1 MRLVSPKS
9 PPRSQELKKI
19 RLGLIGCGR
28 ISKNHFE
35 AVSQIPEAEFVA
47 CADLNEDKARLA
59 AETYGVKTWYTDYLD
74 MLDKEELDAVSICSP
89 SGIHPQIGIDVAKHK
104 FNVITEKPMGINI
117 DGADKLIRACDA
129 NHVKLFVVKQNRLN
143 STMQLLKNAV
153 DKNRF
158 GRIFVAQ
165 SNVFWQRPQDYY
177 DAAKWRGT
185 WEFDGGA
192 FMNQASHYVDAMYW
206 LLGNVDSVMAY
217 TATMARRIEAEDTG
231 CAILHF
237 RSGIIATLN
246 VTMLTYPKN
255 FEGSITIIGE
265 KGTVKVG
272 GVAVNKIE
280 KWEFEEYDDDDRIA
294 LDANYQPPNVYG
306 FGHNPYY
313 RNVVDV
319 LLDKGRPFT
328 DGRDGRKSVEIIQAI
343 YQSAKTGKRV
353 SLPL

>member
-1 MRLVSPKS
+1 M
-9 PPRSQELKKI
+9 KKV

-35 AVSQIPEAEFVA
+35 AVAQIPEAEFVTV
-47 CADLNEDKARLA
+47 ADVLPDKLKHVTD
-59 AETYGVKTWYTDYLD
+59 TYGIKNVYTDYNE
-74 MLDKEELDAVSICSP
+74 MLDKEELDAVSICTP
-89 SGIHPQIGIDVAKHK
+89 SGLHPQMGIDVASHK
-104 FNVITEKPMGINI
+104 MHVITEKPMGINI
-117 DGADKLIRACDA
+117 ADSDKLIRACDA
-129 NHVKLFVVKQNRLN
+129 NNVKLFVIKQNRLN
-143 STMQLLKNAV
+143 STMQLLKNAIE
-153 DKNRF
+153 KNRF
-158 GRIFVAQ
+158 GKIYLAQ
-165 SNVFWQRPQDYY
+165 SNVFWQRPQAYY
-177 DAAKWRGT
+177 DAEKWRGT

-217 TATMARRIEAEDTG
+217 TATMARNIEAEDTG

-237 RSGIIATLN
+237 RNGLIATIN

-265 KGTVKVG
+265 KGTVKLG
-272 GVAVNKIE
+272 GVAVNRIE
-280 KWEFEEYDDDDRIA
+280 KWEFEDYDDDDRIA
-294 LDANYQPPNVYG
+294 QDANYQPPNIYG

-319 LLDKGRPFT
+319 LLNHGDPST

>member
-1 MRLVSPKS
+1 M
-9 PPRSQELKKI
+9 KKI
-19 RLGLIGCGR
+19 RVGIIGCGR
-28 ISKNHFE
+28 ISKNHFD
-35 AVSQIPEAEFVA
+35 AVSQIPEADFVA
-47 CADLNEDKARLA
+47 AADIIPERLQLVGEQHGIKAL
-59 AETYGVKTWYTDYLD
+59 YTNYLD
-74 MLDKEELDAVSICSP
+74 MLAKEELDAVSICSP
-89 SGIHPQIGIDVAKHK
+89 SGMHPQMGIDVANHK
-104 FNVITEKPMGINI
+104 INVITEKPMATNI
-117 DGADKLIRACDA
+117 EAADKLIQACDH
-129 NHVKLFVVKQNRLN
+129 NGVRLFVVKQNRLN
-143 STMQLLKNAV
+143 STMQLLKQAI

-158 GRIFVAQ
+158 GRIYLAQ
-165 SNVFWQRPQDYY
+165 SNVFWQRPQSYY
-177 DAAKWRGT
+177 DAEKWRGT

-192 FMNQASHYVDAMYW
+192 FMNQASHYVDAIYW
-206 LLGNVDSVMAY
+206 LLGNVDSVMAS

-237 RSGIIATLN
+237 RNGIIATLN

-272 GVAVNKIE
+272 GMAVNKIE
-280 KWEFEEYDDDDRIA
+280 KWEFEDYDDDDRIA
-294 LDANYQPPNVYG
+294 QDANYQPPNVYG

-319 LLDKGRPFT
+319 LLGRALPST

-343 YQSAKTGKRV
+343 YRSAKTGKRV